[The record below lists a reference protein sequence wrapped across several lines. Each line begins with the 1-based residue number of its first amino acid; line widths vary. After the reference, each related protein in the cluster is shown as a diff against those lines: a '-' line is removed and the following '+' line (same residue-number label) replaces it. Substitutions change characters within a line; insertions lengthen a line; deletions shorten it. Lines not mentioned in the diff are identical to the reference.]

1 MTCLRDGNRELS
13 AIASEFIVS
22 FLFIAGATF
31 SIFPFL
37 RSTRE
42 ALSASRGVPPNRCN
56 FRISLS
62 SQRERE
68 RERERERLYPRKF
81 RVVARATRKR
91 HLRFRAKFRETRIAA
106 AIPSTVH
113 FGRQV
118 ASCAALTKRCNFL
131 ESVLTAAP
139 RRARKLQRYRA
150 RLTAARRRK
159 IETEKVSSLAP
170 AIRRIPFLSPFVAHS
185 ATFLTLCQPRRSALI
200 RPLARCNPVNRPAR
214 QFH

>member
-1 MTCLRDGNRELS
+1 MG
-13 AIASEFIVS
+13 IVS
-22 FLFIAGATF
+22 CQRSLQNSSFHFCLLLARLSPYFRFCDRHARLFRHRAVYRLIDAT
-31 SIFPFL
+31 SGSP
-37 RSTRE
+37 
-42 ALSASRGVPPNRCN
+42 
-56 FRISLS
+56 SLP
-62 SQRERE
+62 RERE
-68 RERERERLYPRKF
+68 RERERG
-81 RVVARATRKR
+81 
-91 HLRFRAKFRETRIAA
+91 ETRIAA